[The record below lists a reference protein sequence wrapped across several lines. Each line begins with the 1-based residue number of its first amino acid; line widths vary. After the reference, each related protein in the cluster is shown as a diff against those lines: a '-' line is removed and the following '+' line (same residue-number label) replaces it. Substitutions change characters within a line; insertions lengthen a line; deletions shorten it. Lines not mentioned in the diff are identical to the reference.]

1 VSETGTSLGGYEKDG
16 AVAVITLRRED
27 KLNAINWEMVDGLDQ
42 AFAAAQADD
51 DVKAVIVTGVGK
63 AFSVGD
69 DLQQAWSGEKFES
82 LMARFKERPEE
93 PEFMRQFEFTKP
105 VIGAIN
111 GYCFAGALELI
122 LWADI
127 LIAADDAQFATQFV
141 QYGLTAGAVT
151 FFRLP
156 RLIGHSNASYM
167 LLSGERVSAE
177 DALRMGLVTK
187 VVPRDQLLDEAKR
200 IAGVIASHPSQEAIA
215 NTREGVRVSIGA
227 TLEGQKDIT
236 VFSNRLLA
244 GLFERMGALQ
254 S

>member
-1 VSETGTSLGGYEKDG
+1 MTDLIDYTKDG
-16 AVAVITLRRED
+16 ATAIITLQRED
-27 KLNAINWEMVDGLDQ
+27 KLNAINWEMVDGIDE
-42 AFAAAQADD
+42 AFNAAQADD
-51 DVKAVIVTGVGK
+51 EVKAVVLTGVGK

-69 DLQQAWSGEKFES
+69 DLQQAWSGEKFQS
-82 LMARFKERPEE
+82 LMQRFKDHPDE

-105 VIGAIN
+105 VIVAVN

-122 LWADI
+122 LWADV

-151 FFRLP
+151 FYRLP

-167 LLSGERVSAE
+167 LLSGERVPAA

-187 VVPRDQLLDEAKR
+187 VVPRDSLLEEAKR
-200 IAGVIASHPSQEAIA
+200 IAGVIGAHPEEAIR
-215 NTREGVRVSIGA
+215 NTREGIRISLRA

-236 VFSNRLLA
+236 VFSNGILA

-254 S
+254 SG

>member
-1 VSETGTSLGGYEKDG
+1 VTDLIDYTKDG
-16 AVAVITLRRED
+16 ATAIITLQRED
-27 KLNAINWEMVDGLDQ
+27 KLNAINWEMVDGIDE
-42 AFAAAQADD
+42 AFNAAQADD
-51 DVKAVIVTGVGK
+51 EVKAVVLTGVGK

-69 DLQQAWSGEKFES
+69 DLQQAWSGEKFQS
-82 LMARFKERPEE
+82 LMQRFKDHPDE

-105 VIGAIN
+105 VIVAVN

-122 LWADI
+122 LWADV

-151 FFRLP
+151 FYRLP

-167 LLSGERVSAE
+167 LLSGERVPAA

-187 VVPRDQLLDEAKR
+187 VVPRDSLLEEAKR
-200 IAGVIASHPSQEAIA
+200 IAGVIGAHPEEAIR
-215 NTREGVRVSIGA
+215 NTREGIRISLRA

-236 VFSNRLLA
+236 VFSNGILA

-254 S
+254 SG

>member
-1 VSETGTSLGGYEKDG
+1 MTDLATDLISYETDG
-16 AVAVITLRRED
+16 PTAVITLRRED
-27 KLNAINWEMVDGLDQ
+27 KLNAINWEMVDGLDE

-51 DVKAVIVTGVGK
+51 AVKAVVITGVGK

-69 DLQQAWSGEKFES
+69 DLQQAWSGEKFEA

-105 VIGAIN
+105 VIAAIN

-151 FFRLP
+151 FYRLP

-187 VVPRDQLLDEAKR
+187 VVGRDALIDEAKR
-200 IAGVIASHPSQEAIA
+200 LAGVIAAHPSEEAIR
-215 NTREGVRVSIGA
+215 NTREAVRISIGA

-236 VFSNRLLA
+236 IFSNRLLA